1 MENNVRKILMDRPLV
16 IPRIIINNY
25 KKLNITEEE
34 LIILIF
40 IINSFPFIFTSITYI
55 IL

>member
-25 KKLNITEEE
+25 NNNHYNYYTREN
-34 LIILIF
+34 
-40 IINSFPFIFTSITYI
+40 IINI
-55 IL
+55 INKKVL